1 MLVDQPQHPRLG
13 QAGVERLAVFR
24 QLRIRVPRHFGRV
37 VRTPLAIP
45 QAAALVAPGGLRL
58 GYRLSPAAAV
68 IPERVGQCT
77 EPGLGI
83 GNQRGRVQL
92 QGVKLGHVQQ
102 QEFDV
107 RVGKERLG
115 AGGKIGQARAD
126 ADH

>member
-24 QLRIRVPRHFGRV
+24 QLRVHVPCHFGRV
-37 VRTPLAIP
+37 VRAPLAIP
-45 QAAALVAPGGLRL
+45 QAAALLAPDGLHL

-68 IPERVGQCT
+68 LPERVGQGLQS
-77 EPGLGI
+77 GLGI
-83 GNQRGRVQL
+83 GNQRGGVQL

-102 QEFDV
+102 QKLNV

-126 ADH
+126 ANH